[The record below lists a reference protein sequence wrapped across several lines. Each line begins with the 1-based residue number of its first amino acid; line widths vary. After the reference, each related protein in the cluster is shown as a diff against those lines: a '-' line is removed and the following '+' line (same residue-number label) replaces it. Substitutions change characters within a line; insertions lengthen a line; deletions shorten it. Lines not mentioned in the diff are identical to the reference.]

1 MSLDRPDPTAT
12 LTSRDEFRFLAE
24 LILAHATGDH
34 TLVALHDRR
43 GGTTRFANDAI
54 VQNVD
59 QRRVTLAVTA
69 AFGRRQGT
77 ATTSD
82 LTVGGVQDAL
92 KRAEA
97 VSRLSPDDPEYLPPP
112 EPQTYPALPTW
123 RAETA
128 AAGPGRRLEE
138 ARAAIE
144 RCRARGCTAAGFV
157 SSLVATVGLAADTG
171 LFAFEPRTEARFSLT
186 ATKASAMGGGATGWA
201 ASAHRSMGGL
211 AAAER
216 TEAAIAKAE
225 RAGAPRELPPGRYTV
240 ILEPAAVAGL
250 WSYVLRHLEAK
261 AYEAGASPL
270 AGKLGRPVVDRRLSL
285 RNQPDHPDLFG
296 AGFTGEGLPTLPS
309 TWIEAG
315 TLRQLLYDRF
325 TAKRRGVEPI
335 PTLDAPILS
344 GAAPVAGG
352 IEDLIRATSRG
363 ILVTNFWYIRLVNP
377 SDLTVTGVT
386 RDGTFLIEDGRVT
399 DAVRDFRF
407 HESPLAAFN
416 RLEAYTAP
424 REAQTAEGGKLLV
437 PAVTLRDFPF
447 TSVAGS

>member
-82 LTVGGVQDAL
+82 LTVGGVQDVL

-97 VSRLSPDDPEYLPPP
+97 VARLSPPDPDALPPP
-112 EPQTYPALPTW
+112 EPQDYPVLPTW
-123 RAETA
+123 RADTA
-128 AAGPGRRLEE
+128 AAGPARRLED

-144 RCRARGCTAAGFV
+144 RCAARGCTAAGFV
-157 SSLVATVGLAADTG
+157 ASSVATVGLAADTG

-186 ATKASAMGGGATGWA
+186 ATRGKATGWA
-201 ASAHRSMGGL
+201 ASAHRSMDGL

-225 RAGAPRELPPGRYTV
+225 RAGEPRELPPGRYTV

-250 WSYVLRHLEAK
+250 WSWVLHHLEAK
-261 AYEAGASPL
+261 A
-270 AGKLGRPVVDRRLSL
+270 
-285 RNQPDHPDLFG
+285 
-296 AGFTGEGLPTLPS
+296 
-309 TWIEAG
+309 
-315 TLRQLLYDRF
+315 
-325 TAKRRGVEPI
+325 
-335 PTLDAPILS
+335 
-344 GAAPVAGG
+344 
-352 IEDLIRATSRG
+352 
-363 ILVTNFWYIRLVNP
+363 
-377 SDLTVTGVT
+377 
-386 RDGTFLIEDGRVT
+386 
-399 DAVRDFRF
+399 
-407 HESPLAAFN
+407 
-416 RLEAYTAP
+416 
-424 REAQTAEGGKLLV
+424 
-437 PAVTLRDFPF
+437 
-447 TSVAGS
+447 